1 MTVPYKYAAEADDA
15 ANKVSQR
22 KRIGM
27 TPLAG
32 SETQRISVD
41 SCTTSC
47 YANRAKIKDVL
58 CEINLLILLNIFGS
72 AL

>member
-1 MTVPYKYAAEADDA
+1 
-15 ANKVSQR
+15 
-22 KRIGM
+22 M

-32 SETQRISVD
+32 SETQKISVD
-41 SCTTSC
+41 SCTVSC
-47 YANRAKIKDVL
+47 YANRAKMKDVL